1 MKIYLIAIIL
11 ILFELF
17 NIRVHAQ
24 PNIDTC
30 NCPPQYTHSEILNS
44 SIKIGKVVVLDSIK
58 YSTLPSTINNLDSLS
73 SLILYPEIAKRAIVY
88 GEVKYLLS
96 ITNEGKV
103 KEIKLI
109 KGLGAGLDE
118 VSLDIL
124 KELNFN
130 PAKIKNIA
138 VESEV
143 NITVNFKVHKTIDE
157 PDIVLD
163 EIKYESVGRTEY
175 FKTTIVFKKD
185 SSAYYKRRNAD
196 EIEEAVGKIN
206 PFKYSKLSEFIL
218 SQCFFSLKEIYK
230 GRTTDA
236 GTAIITVKYNN
247 ITKSVTSTGG
257 EFYPI
262 SFWAIKNLIGLFR
275 NEIKWE
281 IINYESG
288 IKKLPEQTDDE

>member
-1 MKIYLIAIIL
+1 MKIYIISIIL
-11 ILFELF
+11 FLFGTF
-17 NIRVHAQ
+17 NISSQ
-24 PNIDTC
+24 TQLNKDTC
-30 NCPPQYTHSEILNS
+30 NCPSQYTHSEILNS
-44 SIKIGKVVVLDSIK
+44 SIKIGKVVVLDSTK

-73 SLILYPEIAKRAIVY
+73 SLILYPEIAKRAIVF

-96 ITNEGKV
+96 ITSEGKV

-118 VSLDIL
+118 ASLDIL

-130 PAKIKNIA
+130 PAQTKNIA

-143 NITVNFKVHKTIDE
+143 NIAVNFNVHKTIDE

-175 FKTTIVFKKD
+175 FKTTMVFKKD
-185 SSAYYKRRNAD
+185 SSAYFERRNAD

-206 PFKYSKLSEFIL
+206 LFKYSKLSDFIL
-218 SQCFFSLKEIYK
+218 SQCFFNLKEIYK

-236 GTAIITVKYNN
+236 GTAIITVKHNN

-262 SFWAIKNLIGLFR
+262 SFWAIANLIKFFKS
-275 NEIKWE
+275 EIKWE
-281 IINYESG
+281 IIKYESG
-288 IKKLPEQTDDE
+288 IKKLPEQNDDE

>member
-1 MKIYLIAIIL
+1 
-11 ILFELF
+11 
-17 NIRVHAQ
+17 
-24 PNIDTC
+24 
-30 NCPPQYTHSEILNS
+30 
-44 SIKIGKVVVLDSIK
+44 
-58 YSTLPSTINNLDSLS
+58 
-73 SLILYPEIAKRAIVY
+73 
-88 GEVKYLLS
+88 
-96 ITNEGKV
+96 
-103 KEIKLI
+103 LI

-118 VSLDIL
+118 LSLDVL

-143 NITVNFKVHKTIDE
+143 NIMVNFKVRKTIDE

-163 EIKYESVGRTEY
+163 EIKYESVGHTEY

-185 SSAYYKRRNAD
+185 GSAYYKRRNAD

-206 PFKYSKLSEFIL
+206 PFNYSKLSEFIL
-218 SQCFFSLKEIYK
+218 SQCFFSLKEMYK
-230 GRTTDA
+230 GRTTDS
-236 GTAIITVKYNN
+236 GTAIVTVKHNN

-262 SFWAIKNLIGLFR
+262 SFWAIKNLIGQFR

-288 IKKLPEQTDDE
+288 IEKLPEQADDE